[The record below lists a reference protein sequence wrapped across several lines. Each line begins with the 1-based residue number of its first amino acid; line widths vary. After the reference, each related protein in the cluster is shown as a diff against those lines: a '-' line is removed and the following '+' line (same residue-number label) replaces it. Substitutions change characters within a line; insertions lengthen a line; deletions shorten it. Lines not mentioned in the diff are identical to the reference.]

1 MCDTEFK
8 KGRFKLRIKLNHIN
22 VGVYVSFKVD
32 SLPLE
37 HILIKAIVS
46 ETITSC
52 HDIQVKQLSQKN
64 SKILDLIAQRNI
76 KI

>member
-1 MCDTEFK
+1 MVMCDIEFK

-37 HILIKAIVS
+37 HILRP
-46 ETITSC
+46 SC
-52 HDIQVKQLSQKN
+52 LKPLSVAMIFRSNNSVKKTAKSW
-64 SKILDLIAQRNI
+64 I
-76 KI
+76 

>member
-1 MCDTEFK
+1 M
-8 KGRFKLRIKLNHIN
+8 NHNN

-37 HILIKAIVS
+37 HILRP
-46 ETITSC
+46 SC
-52 HDIQVKQLSQKN
+52 LKPLPVAMIFRSNNSVKKN

>member
-1 MCDTEFK
+1 MCDIEFK
-8 KGRFKLRIKLNHIN
+8 KGRFKLWIKLNHIN

-37 HILIKAIVS
+37 AHTKAIVS